1 MYFLFGNNVKS
12 SIFAKNRKRMQQ
24 ILLTLS
30 MLITQGKTLT
40 EDQIQSIQRILWG
53 VIDPTVTAPQFTPQ
67 KTPDA
72 PPELVYGL
80 AGLAA
85 FFGVSIPTA
94 CRYRERYEGAR
105 VRFGGRKLVWD
116 KAKLLELAKK
126 NNKW

>member
-1 MYFLFGNNVKS
+1 
-12 SIFAKNRKRMQQ
+12 MQQ

-53 VIDPTVTAPQFTPQ
+53 VIDPTVTAPQSAPQ